1 MPDIRIVCEQCGSDR
16 FVASVNTPIA
26 EQVNS
31 LVCAVCSHPVR
42 VDEVIIF
49 REGTYIS
56 GIYDNFPTGIPRMN
70 DFDI

>member
-16 FVASVNTPIA
+16 FVASVNTPFA
-26 EQVNS
+26 EQVNAII
-31 LVCAVCSHPVR
+31 CAVCSHPVR
-42 VDEVIIF
+42 VDEVVIF

-56 GIYDNFPTGIPRMN
+56 GIYDNFPAGIPRMN